1 MDDHRVSD
9 QPVPSDP
16 DSPIRALADEL
27 VRTLL
32 AADPLHGS
40 SLGLREYD
48 ALMPDPC
55 TAAED
60 ALVDRLRD
68 LAGRA
73 EHLTAT
79 DTRERATLGTVRAWC
94 EHLELEVA
102 NRADEYTVTA
112 MPFAGPATL
121 LAVAARTVLPD
132 TAAAADYLARLTAS
146 PDWIDGTTER
156 LREGR
161 AKGTLPIAGLVDQ
174 AREWADRV
182 LAAGL
187 PPEFLAPAPP
197 AGWTGEAAWR
207 DQVSAVVRD
216 GIMPALARWREL
228 LIDLR
233 PDARP
238 ADRAGLV
245 ALPDGE
251 RRYQRAIAVH
261 TTLPL
266 SAEELHAIGLQ
277 TVAELE
283 DRALELGSPLGL
295 RDLPAILAA
304 VRASGEA
311 ADAESA
317 LAAARATVLRAEQ
330 AAPRLMPGPLPE
342 PCAVEPMPESVA
354 RSGMAPHYTRPR
366 EGRAGTFWFNT
377 LQATAGTGWDM
388 EAVAF
393 HEAVPGHHSQL
404 ARLQRLADL
413 PLLQQLSVTVHSEGW
428 GLYAEQL
435 AGEFGLYSDA
445 RAELG
450 AVFCTMLRAV
460 RLVVDT
466 GLHALG
472 WSRERAIAFMVEHT
486 AQPEGF
492 LVNEIDRY
500 LTMPGQA
507 LAYLTGQREILRLR
521 ADARARLGDAFDLPG
536 FHGAVLD
543 NGSLPM
549 PVLAETVA
557 DWVEAAARA

>member
-1 MDDHRVSD
+1 MSD
-9 QPVPSDP
+9 SAEPAAPG
-16 DSPIRALADEL
+16 SPIRALADEL
-27 VRTLL
+27 VQTLL

-40 SLGLREYD
+40 ALGLREYD
-48 ALMPDPC
+48 ALMPDPSA
-55 TAAED
+55 AAED

-68 LAGRA
+68 IARRA
-73 EHLTAT
+73 AQLTA
-79 DTRERATLGTVRAWC
+79 DDSRDRATLGAVSAWC
-94 EHLELEVA
+94 KHRELDLH
-102 NRADEYTVTA
+102 NRADEYTATA
-112 MPFAGPATL
+112 MPFSGPAML
-121 LAVAARTVLPD
+121 PAVAARTVLLD
-132 TAAAADYLARLTAS
+132 AGAAEDYLARLIAS
-146 PDWIDGTTER
+146 PRWLDGVTDR
-156 LREGR
+156 LRDGR
-161 AKGTLPIAGLVDQ
+161 AKGTLPIAELIDQ
-174 AREWADRV
+174 AVGWADRM
-182 LAAGL
+182 LASPVPA
-187 PPEFLAPAPP
+187 EFLAPQPP

-207 DQVSAVVRD
+207 EQVSGVVRD
-216 GIMPALARWREL
+216 EIMPALGRWREL
-228 LIDLR
+228 LVELR
-233 PDARP
+233 PQARP
-238 ADRAGLV
+238 SEHAGLHT
-245 ALPDGE
+245 LPDGE
-251 RRYQRAIAVH
+251 RMYQRAVAVH

-266 SAEELHAIGLQ
+266 SAEELHTIGVQAI
-277 TVAELE
+277 AALE
-283 DRALELGSPLGL
+283 ERALELGASLGL

-304 VRASGEA
+304 VRASGEQ
-311 ADAESA
+311 ADARAA
-317 LAAARATVLRAEQ
+317 LAAAQATVRRAEE

-342 PCAVEPMPESVA
+342 PCAVEPMPDSVA

-377 LQATAGTGWDM
+377 LRATAGTGWDL

-428 GLYAEQL
+428 GLYAERL
-435 AGEFGLYSDA
+435 AGEFGLYSDV

-472 WSRERAIAFMVEHT
+472 WSRERAITFMVEHT

-521 ADARARLGDAFDLPG
+521 EDARARLGAAFDLPG
-536 FHGAVLD
+536 FHAAVLD

-549 PVLAETVA
+549 PVLATVVA
-557 DWVEAAARA
+557 DWVETAARA